1 MEEYSKSELESK
13 KVAELKELAASFNL
27 EVKGLRKAEI
37 ISDIL
42 EYQNSNYESSV
53 AISSEPADEK
63 VSDKFEL
70 SEEVSNE
77 YPKRISLKR
86 PAILYDSIEKTKIL
100 GKVKNSVIAIDE
112 IENFYKIKTF
122 VFGKGN
128 IEAFILK

>member
-37 ISDIL
+37 ISAIL
-42 EYQNSNYESSV
+42 EYQNANHESSV
-53 AISSEPADEK
+53 EIPSEPADEK
-63 VSDKFEL
+63 VSDKFEP
-70 SEEVSNE
+70 SGDVSNE
-77 YPKRISLKR
+77 YPKRVSLKR
-86 PAILYDSIEKTKIL
+86 PVILYDSIEKKKIL

-112 IENFYKIKTF
+112 VENFYKIKTF
-122 VFGKGN
+122 VFGKGD